1 MQTRVSIQF
10 RSEDSQ
16 SFELVLRV
24 SERHML
30 YSQLQLNE
38 REGLGSVE

>member
-24 SERHML
+24 SESYML
-30 YSQLQLNE
+30 YSQLELNE
-38 REGLGSVE
+38 REGLGRVR